1 MPDEPTLGEIR
12 RVVENL
18 GKELSGDIAQLD
30 QRLSMYVLKEVY
42 DAHRTSDLERIK
54 ALETAQTEQR
64 AQTRT
69 ALLTAVTSFIAPI
82 VVAVI
87 LAFILRGG

>member
-18 GKELSGDIAQLD
+18 GKELSSDIAQLD

-54 ALETAQTEQR
+54 ALETVQKEQR

-69 ALLTAVTSFIAPI
+69 AFLTAVTSFIAPI
-82 VVAVI
+82 LVAVI
-87 LAFILRGG
+87 LSFILRGG